1 MQPNLWA
8 TALMC
13 GALFTG
19 FTAGSQA
26 KCISDHTTE
35 SDSTFPSTLKGRLAY
50 HTYGSYEDGTSQ
62 IFIYDFAAKKVTQV
76 SSSSWGIQDPMNA
89 VFSPDGQWL
98 AFMGI
103 KDDAWNIFM
112 WRVDSAELPVNLTT
126 STGDTRNEDPKFS
139 ADGSALFFKQDGDV
153 MKAALSFENGVPVF
167 SSQTN
172 LTNSSST
179 IESSMPYPS
188 ADGKLV
194 YYAAGKESGVTG
206 VYRLTIATGKKG
218 VFDKPNGLEAYY
230 PTVRQDGRVFYSRW
244 KDSSGTDQ
252 LYTKLNPSDK
262 AEQLSINDCDSN
274 NSDAFPVNGT
284 DYVFFSSTSE
294 GNYQLYLGEVSTG
307 KRWSLSSF
315 HVNDDTDKETLG
327 ANYFGG

>member
-1 MQPNLWA
+1 MSRNLWA
-8 TALMC
+8 TALAC

-19 FTAGSQA
+19 ASAEAYAG
-26 KCISDHTTE
+26 CLVDHVTE
-35 SDSTFPSTLKGRLAY
+35 SDSTFPSTLQGKLAY
-50 HTYGSYEDGTSQ
+50 HTYGSYGDGASQ
-62 IFIYDFAAKKVTQV
+62 IFIYDFAARKVTQA

-112 WRVDSAELPVNLTT
+112 WRVDSADLPVNLTK
-126 STGDTRNEDPKFS
+126 STGETSNEDPKFS
-139 ADGSALFFKQDGDV
+139 ADGTALFFKQDGDV
-153 MKAALSFENGVPVF
+153 IKAALSFENDMPVF
-167 SSQTN
+167 SSQAN
-172 LTNSSST
+172 LTHSSSI

-194 YYAAGKESGVTG
+194 FYAAGKASGLMG
-206 VYRLTIATGKKG
+206 VYRLTLATGKKV

-244 KDSSGTDQ
+244 KDSGGADQ
-252 LYTKLNPSDK
+252 LYTKVNPSDK

-284 DYVFFSSTSE
+284 DYVFFSSTTE
-294 GNYQLYLGEVSTG
+294 GKYQLYLGEVSTG